1 MSDQVVILSVN
12 GYMKKYAVDGIGKG
26 ADRWQVKRDILDE
39 FRREIFNLSV
49 MRLGPEI
56 FSNEW
61 QGTDEDRKKLENILD
76 NARKKWKSLCKEFAK
91 YKETSD
97 LLYENDLQEYLEG
110 RMTLADNKPEEEEA
124 VNDEEKALDDLREDV
139 IHNETKEKENES
151 GNAT

>member
-139 IHNETKEKENES
+139 IHDETEEKENEP